1 MNEPNSAPIPDHL
14 RRALLIEQAI
24 DKAVRRALWQH
35 KQLGNPICTW
45 RDGKVVWITPE
56 DIPVEKPPD

>member
-1 MNEPNSAPIPDHL
+1 MSEPNSTPNPDRV

-24 DKAVRRALWQH
+24 QKAVRRALWQH
-35 KQLGNPICTW
+35 KQLGNPICAW
-45 RDGKVVWITPE
+45 RNGKVVWIAPE